1 MARDNR
7 IDSIKG
13 LLIILVI
20 LGHTII
26 TLDNVNT
33 VNHGVMGLIYI
44 FHMPLFILISGY
56 LTKHPAEQTSS
67 KMWHGVANIFIPL
80 IIFSLL
86 VSVRD
91 HLMGRQFMTAIAE
104 FPYGI
109 LWYLV
114 SLICWRIMLFYSPRS
129 LLDKPWLYLGLALAV
144 SLLSGL
150 THLGLFLSLQR
161 TLNFYLFFLMGFY
174 YHQGVLNNKLW
185 HNNLLH
191 AVVAVALLP
200 LLFWLYPHCG
210 NVMNGADYY
219 GISGLPEKVMVL
231 TCSICVTLLVFNL
244 MRDNILLR
252 TIGKDTMFYYLY
264 HMFITTSLVVPM
276 VVYNGWSRTLPFM
289 LIYTAAAVAIMW
301 LMSKIQFFHWLI
313 HPTFKRDNK
322 KEKPAIDASK

>member
-1 MARDNR
+1 MARDSR

-26 TLDNVNT
+26 ALDNVNII
-33 VNHGVMGLIYI
+33 NHGVMGMIYI

-56 LTKHPAEQTSS
+56 LTKHPAEQSAS

-80 IIFSLL
+80 IIFSVL

-91 HLMGRQFMTAIAE
+91 HLMGRHFLTAIAE

-109 LWYLV
+109 LWYLL
-114 SLICWRIMLFYSPRS
+114 SLISWRIMLYYTPRS
-129 LLDKPWLYLGLALAV
+129 LLAKPWVYLGLALV
-144 SLLSGL
+144 VTLLSGL

-174 YHQGVLNNKLW
+174 YRQGILNQRLW

-191 AVVAVALLP
+191 AAVAVVLMP

-219 GISGLPEKVMVL
+219 GVDGLPEKVMVL
-231 TCSICVTLLVFNL
+231 LCSISVSLLVFNL
-244 MRDNILLR
+244 MRDNKPLR
-252 TIGKDTMFYYLY
+252 VIGKDTMFYYLY
-264 HMFITTSLVVPM
+264 HMFVTTSLIVPL
-276 VVYNGWSRTLPFM
+276 VVYNSWPHTLPFM
-289 LIYTAAAVAIMW
+289 LLYTALAVAIMW
-301 LMSKIQFFHWLI
+301 VMTKVQFFRWLI
-313 HPTFKRDNK
+313 HPTFSR
-322 KEKPAIDASK
+322 KEKQEGK